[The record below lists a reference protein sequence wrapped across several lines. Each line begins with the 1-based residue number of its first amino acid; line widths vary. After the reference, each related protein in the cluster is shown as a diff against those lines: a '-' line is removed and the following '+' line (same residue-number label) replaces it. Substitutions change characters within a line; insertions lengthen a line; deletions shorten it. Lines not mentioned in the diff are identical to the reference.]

1 MAKKLIFV
9 ALTAKEINQ
18 TTDREHKHVVPQR
31 LIEQSHHL
39 GQNLITLGDSLI
51 TLGDSLI
58 TLGDSLITWAKASS
72 PGPKPDHLGQSLI
85 TLSDSL
91 ITLAKSSLPC
101 VTVSSPWVIA

>member
-51 TLGDSLI
+51 TLGNSLI
-58 TLGDSLITWAKASS
+58 TLGNSLISLGDNLITLGDNLITWA
-72 PGPKPDHLGQSLI
+72 
-85 TLSDSL
+85 T
-91 ITLAKSSLPC
+91 T
-101 VTVSSPWVIA
+101 SSPWAIV